1 MNIKEKFG
9 QMIMLGLDVDTI
21 NDEIISLIK
30 DYKIG
35 GVVLYK
41 KNYHDIISMKD
52 IILIIVFLRH
62 RAMRL
67 FLEEEKYIII
77 QWKYQNEK
85 KYFY

>member
-52 IILIIVFLRH
+52 MFPIIVFLKH
-62 RAMRL
+62 Q
-67 FLEEEKYIII
+67 III
-77 QWKYQNEK
+77 IL
-85 KYFY
+85 

>member
-9 QMIMLGLDVDTI
+9 QMIMLGLDIDTI

-41 KNYHDIISMKD
+41 KNYHDISSMKD
-52 IILIIVFLRH
+52 LINKLKEIN
-62 RAMRL
+62 ANNIPL
-67 FLEEEKYIII
+67 FIAVD
-77 QWKYQNEK
+77 
-85 KYFY
+85 

>member
-9 QMIMLGLDVDTI
+9 QMIMLGLDIDTI

-41 KNYHDIISMKD
+41 KNYHDISSMKD
-52 IILIIVFLRH
+52 LINKLKEINAIIFHYLLLLTKKMAELIV
-62 RAMRL
+62 
-67 FLEEEKYIII
+67 
-77 QWKYQNEK
+77 YQAK
-85 KYFY
+85 